1 MAGLLAVVRATSA
14 RFREDQGFLMS
25 SALSFAA
32 LLCLAPLTLILFS
45 LAGFLMASDRIAD
58 YLFDAASLLLPA
70 YGRELGE
77 FFSLLTRT
85 RAVVGLVGIM
95 SWGIFAAQFFSLMRT
110 VLNRVFRAPARR
122 GIVHGFAVDLLMVIA
137 IGSVAIIFT
146 VVLFIVFALH
156 DVARWMMPGAP
167 TLSGGFKRLA
177 SLLIMYMIGVGLVYL
192 VFRTLP
198 NTRVPRRAAVV
209 ATLAV
214 TVAWEAARWIF
225 TAYVVLFGTYGRLY
239 GSFGAGVAALVWI
252 YYSAVIFVLGG
263 ELAAVVAERRTWF
276 TRLAAE
282 DRGGRAGRHPAC

>member
-77 FFSLLTRT
+77 
-85 RAVVGLVGIM
+85 
-95 SWGIFAAQFFSLMRT
+95 FFSLMRT